1 MTKRDYYEALEVEKT
16 ASGPEIK
23 KAYRKLA
30 KTHHPDLNSKQGSA
44 ERFKEIAE
52 AYEILSDP
60 DKRAQYDRFGHAG
73 PDQQF
78 DFGNVDF
85 RRAREAFD
93 EFGFGGLDSVFDLFF
108 GQGGQGGRARQKRSR
123 VQRGNDLEYRLRITL
138 EDAAFGTKMKI
149 TIPRQVACSKCNG
162 SGAEAGSIVRVC
174 PTCNGHG
181 ELQYQQQT
189 LLGNFINVRPC
200 DRCEGSGEVVEKPC
214 RHCHGVG
221 RKKEESQVSINIPA
235 GVDSGSRL
243 RLKGGGNAGAAG
255 GEQGDLF
262 IVVQVTPHERFTRQE
277 DNLYCDTTI
286 RFTAAALGGKVTIS
300 TLSGAE
306 TLKIPAGTQPGTTF
320 RLKGKGIKHLH
331 GAGQGDLFCKVNIN
345 VPKKLNAN
353 QKKTLKELES
363 LGV

>member
-1 MTKRDYYEALEVEKT
+1 MAKQDYYETLGVSKT

-30 KTHHPDLNSKQGSA
+30 KTHHPDLNNNQGSA
-44 ERFKEIAE
+44 ARFKEVTE

-85 RRAREAFD
+85 RRARAAFD
-93 EFGFGGLDSVFDLFF
+93 EFGFGGLDSVFDMFF
-108 GQGGQGGRARQKRSR
+108 GQGGHTRQKRNHL
-123 VQRGNDLEYRLRITL
+123 QRGDDLEYRLRISL

-162 SGAEAGSIVRVC
+162 SGAEAGSIARIC

-189 LLGNFINVRPC
+189 LLGNFANVRPC
-200 DRCEGSGEVVEKPC
+200 QRCEGSGEIVEKPC
-214 RHCHGVG
+214 YYCQGTG
-221 RKKEESQVSINIPA
+221 RKKEESQVSISIPA

-262 IVVQVTPHERFTRQE
+262 IVVQVAPHERFKRQE
-277 DNLYCDTTI
+277 DDLYCDATI
-286 RFTAAALGGKVTIS
+286 RFTTAALGGKVTIS
-300 TLSGAE
+300 TLSGKE

-331 GAGQGDLFCKVNIN
+331 GASQGDLFCKVNIN
-345 VPKKLNAN
+345 VPKKLDAN

-363 LGV
+363 LEV